1 MLRLFGRVDGEMEAV
16 LELLRSPTCV
26 VCARANG
33 SARRTLEGILR
44 DGVND
49 VQVRNDWRAR
59 GGLCPEH
66 WRVWR
71 TLDSP
76 PLSTAILAEDLLRSY
91 RERGRD
97 AAVRC
102 LGCETRAKA
111 ERRALD
117 ALARLP
123 LDRIDAAL
131 AEGPGLVCVTHLE
144 MLSAGALRSRFEQR
158 LDELLHH
165 LAEQV
170 RTSDHRFVAERRG
183 PHADAWLRALRVFGA
198 DV

>member
-1 MLRLFGRVDGEMEAV
+1 MLRLFGRIDGEQEAL
-16 LELLRSPTCV
+16 LELLREPVCA

-33 SARRTLEGILR
+33 SARRTLEGVLR

-49 VQVRNDWRAR
+49 VGVRDDWRTR
-59 GGLCPEH
+59 GGLCAEH

-71 TLDSP
+71 QLDSP
-76 PLSTAILAEDLLRSY
+76 PLSTAILAEDLLHHY
-91 RERGRD
+91 RAGGRD
-97 AAVRC
+97 GAVRC
-102 LGCETRAKA
+102 VGCEVRAKA

-123 LDRIDAAL
+123 LPRLDGAL
-131 AEGPGLVCVTHLE
+131 SAGPGLLCLTHLE
-144 MLSAGALRSRFEQR
+144 AVPAGPLRERFEAR
-158 LDELLHH
+158 IDELLVH

>member
-1 MLRLFGRVDGEMEAV
+1 MLRLFGRIDGEMEAV
-16 LELLRSPTCV
+16 LELLREPVCV
-26 VCARANG
+26 ICARANG
-33 SARRTLEGILR
+33 AARRTLEGVLR

-49 VQVRNDWRAR
+49 VGVRNDWRAR
-59 GGLCPEH
+59 GGLCAEH

-71 TLDSP
+71 GLESP
-76 PLSTAILAEDLLRSY
+76 PLSTAILTEDLLRSY
-91 RERGRD
+91 RERGRNG
-97 AAVRC
+97 AVRC
-102 LGCETRAKA
+102 TGCEVRDKA

-123 LDRIDAAL
+123 LTRVDAAL
-131 AEGPGLVCVTHLE
+131 TEGAGLMCLEHIQAVPEGP
-144 MLSAGALRSRFEQR
+144 LRRRFEER
-158 LDELLHH
+158 LDELLDH

-170 RTSDHRFVAERRG
+170 RTSDHRFAAERRG